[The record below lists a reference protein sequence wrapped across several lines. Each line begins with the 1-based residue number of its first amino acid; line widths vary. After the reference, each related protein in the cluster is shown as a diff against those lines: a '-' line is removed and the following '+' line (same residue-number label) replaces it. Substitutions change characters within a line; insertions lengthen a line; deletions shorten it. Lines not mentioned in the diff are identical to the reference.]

1 LTTLSLTHALYN
13 AIVAHAS
20 ACPDAEVCGFVAGKN
35 GTCTSAYPVTNVSP
49 TPQCTYFMDP
59 YGQNSAMSIM
69 AERGETL
76 IAQYHSHPRKPAH
89 PSKRDIDGA
98 RQPQVAH
105 LIVSLADSRRP
116 RLAAFKIVGNE
127 YTAMRVQLTSAQ

>member
-1 LTTLSLTHALYN
+1 
-13 AIVAHAS
+13 
-20 ACPDAEVCGFVAGKN
+20 
-35 GTCTSAYPVTNVSP
+35 
-49 TPQCTYFMDP
+49 MDP

-127 YTAMRVQLTSAQ
+127 YTAMRVHLTSAQ